1 MINKKTINK
10 KKNDHSKMIHKKSVR
25 PILKGKTRRP
35 SFFSEIAGP
44 DLEILQGLQAVII
57 DKRRISVVPGN
68 GEDDLFR
75 SAVSAF
81 ADDGRTDD
89 AEHIQFREQIRD
101 AS

>member
-1 MINKKTINK
+1 M
-10 KKNDHSKMIHKKSVR
+10 KKS
-25 PILKGKTRRP
+25 GKHP
-35 SFFSEIAGP
+35 SSFSEIARP